1 MGTQAVA
8 VGVGDARPSSFGVT
22 LGPCHVVLLCAH
34 LRACVWPGP
43 ALPGG
48 WTPSLRPKP
57 PLCHRSW
64 SRLSNQGLAGAPP
77 QACCPGSQILRCPPC
92 ARKVLFLLWHW
103 LSALPTLPSTQMSQA
118 SPWSHVLRAL
128 HGVGRAEGQ
137 RRTPAMNWGP
147 APPTSS
153 FLRLPCPGP
162 SMSRAH
168 GPLAVWPAQGVHMF
182 CTSARVCI

>member
-1 MGTQAVA
+1 MA
-8 VGVGDARPSSFGVT
+8 VGVGDTRPSSFGVT

-43 ALPGG
+43 ALPEG
-48 WTPSLRPKP
+48 WTPSLRVAQTS
-57 PLCHRSW
+57 PLPS
-64 SRLSNQGLAGAPP
+64 LMVQAQQPGPGGGPP

-92 ARKVLFLLWHW
+92 ARKVLFLLWPW
-103 LSALPTLPSTQMSQA
+103 LSAPPTLPSTQMSQA

-147 APPTSS
+147 TPPTSS

-182 CTSARVCI
+182 CTSARVCT